1 MIVVLVAL
9 EVERSEIRKRL
20 HDTHLERHPAGTHF
34 DVGTLT
40 RPDGGPPT
48 RVALALVGQGNPAA
62 GVIAERAINH
72 YKPAAV
78 LFVGVAGGLRDWLA
92 LGDVVVATKVYAY
105 QGGRSED
112 GAFRAYPQAWPM
124 PYELEQVA
132 RHLAL
137 DEDWADGLDRTPRVH
152 FEPIAAGEVV
162 VNGRE
167 TPEAHRLRQHY
178 ADAVAVE
185 MESAGAAHAGHVNHA
200 VPTATVRGISDHAGG
215 HKDQTDAEGW
225 QPRAAAHAAA
235 FALAL
240 AARIDHHGA
249 SAPATR
255 ESADSSRYTISTSG
269 PQSPVIGTGGT
280 IRGGVHL
287 DYREERRDG

>member
-20 HDTHLERHPAGTHF
+20 RDIRVERHPAGTHF
-34 DVGTLT
+34 DVGTLAGIG
-40 RPDGGPPT
+40 DGPG
-48 RVALALVGQGNPAA
+48 RQVALALVGRGNPAA
-62 GVIAERAINH
+62 GVIAERAISH
-72 YKPAAV
+72 YRPSAM

-112 GAFRAYPQAWPM
+112 SGFRAYPQAWPIA
-124 PYELEQVA
+124 YELEQVA

-137 DEDWADGLDRTPRVH
+137 DGGWASGLHPAPKVH

-162 VNGRE
+162 LNGRT
-167 TPEAHRLRQHY
+167 TPEAQRLHEHY

-200 VPTATVRGISDHAGG
+200 VPTATIRGISDQAGG

-240 AARIDHHGA
+240 AARLDHGDA
-249 SAPATR
+249 GTPTAP
-255 ESADSSRYTISTSG
+255 DDSRYTVHTSG
-269 PQSPVIGTGGT
+269 AQSPVIGTGGT
-280 IRGGVHL
+280 IHGGVRL
-287 DYREERRDG
+287 DYRGEQGDG